1 MEDANEN
8 GKGGNHDDMQ
18 VGKEFANGEESSAE
32 DESFD
37 ENESSV
43 EDESS
48 REDRLEVLLRQ
59 VDKYDP
65 NLMTLSI
72 QIKLNDDLFNDI
84 GHWHCF
90 GAIIG
95 RNTHLVELTI
105 NIYHLGFPSQ
115 GGGKF
120 I

>member
-18 VGKEFANGEESSAE
+18 VGKEFANGEESSDE

-48 REDRLEVLLRQ
+48 REDRLEVLWRQ

-72 QIKLNDDLFNDI
+72 QIKFNDDLFNDI

-95 RNTHLVELTI
+95 RNTHLGRT
-105 NIYHLGFPSQ
+105 HD
-115 GGGKF
+115 
-120 I
+120 